1 MIEVGTHYSNCKSI
15 IRQEMLVKTQDT
27 CYHYYVEWK
36 KAFKEKEEGFQRK
49 WRLSMRHIS
58 YMPLWHTLLNKN
70 MKKED
75 LRIAAGLTTNMIANM
90 GKNKGI
96 SMDTLAK
103 ICDALQCEITDVIE
117 LTNEFP
123 DEKETDQ

>member
-1 MIEVGTHYSNCKSI
+1 MPDKNRLLNHKIHGI
-15 IRQEMLVKTQDT
+15 ISLLRESLLFDETKTI
-27 CYHYYVEWK
+27 
-36 KAFKEKEEGFQRK
+36 
-49 WRLSMRHIS
+49 MRHIS

-96 SMDTLAK
+96 SMETLAK
-103 ICDALQCEITDVIE
+103 ICDALQCELTDVIE
-117 LTNEFP
+117 LTDDMP
-123 DEKETDQ
+123 DETKE

>member
-1 MIEVGTHYSNCKSI
+1 
-15 IRQEMLVKTQDT
+15 
-27 CYHYYVEWK
+27 
-36 KAFKEKEEGFQRK
+36 
-49 WRLSMRHIS
+49 MRHIS

-96 SMDTLAK
+96 SMETLEK
-103 ICDALQCEITDVIE
+103 ICDALQCDITDVIE
-117 LTNEFP
+117 LTEELPNA
-123 DEKETDQ
+123 KEAEE

>member
-1 MIEVGTHYSNCKSI
+1 
-15 IRQEMLVKTQDT
+15 
-27 CYHYYVEWK
+27 
-36 KAFKEKEEGFQRK
+36 
-49 WRLSMRHIS
+49 MRHIS

-70 MKKED
+70 MRKED

-96 SMDTLAK
+96 SMETLAK

-117 LTNEFP
+117 LAEDIQNE
-123 DEKETDQ
+123 DE

>member
-1 MIEVGTHYSNCKSI
+1 
-15 IRQEMLVKTQDT
+15 MLFDETET
-27 CYHYYVEWK
+27 I
-36 KAFKEKEEGFQRK
+36 
-49 WRLSMRHIS
+49 MRHIS

-96 SMDTLAK
+96 SMETLEK

-117 LTNEFP
+117 LTEEP
-123 DEKETDQ
+123 QKEDE

>member
-1 MIEVGTHYSNCKSI
+1 MQKSTI
-15 IRQEMLVKTQDT
+15 ISARSFD
-27 CYHYYVEWK
+27 K
-36 KAFKEKEEGFQRK
+36 KNLLKHKMCDIISVLREGLLFAETETP
-49 WRLSMRHIS
+49 MRHIS

-96 SMDTLAK
+96 SMETLAK

-117 LTNEFP
+117 LTEELP
-123 DEKETDQ
+123 DENE

>member
-1 MIEVGTHYSNCKSI
+1 
-15 IRQEMLVKTQDT
+15 
-27 CYHYYVEWK
+27 
-36 KAFKEKEEGFQRK
+36 
-49 WRLSMRHIS
+49 MRHIS

-96 SMDTLAK
+96 SREKLEK
-103 ICDALQCEITDVIE
+103 ICEALQCEMTECIE
-117 LTNEFP
+117 LTEDP
-123 DEKETDQ
+123 QKENV